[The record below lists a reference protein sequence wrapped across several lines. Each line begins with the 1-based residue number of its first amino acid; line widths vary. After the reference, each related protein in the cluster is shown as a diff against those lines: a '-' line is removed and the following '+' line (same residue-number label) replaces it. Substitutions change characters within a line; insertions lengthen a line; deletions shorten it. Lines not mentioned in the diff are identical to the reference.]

1 MYPVLFKISSIEVRS
16 YYVLWTF
23 ALLLFILWTRKRS
36 VGRFRISW
44 ESASSVILWIYIAAI
59 LGASAG
65 SVLEKV
71 PMWLAK
77 DIGARD
83 MLKGGMS
90 SASGLLCGGLAGF
103 YRLKKLNIPVDD
115 FAEASSVPLAFM
127 IAIGRVGCFLNGCCL
142 GIGRFFAGSPPLCS
156 AHFPFDAEGFYR
168 FPSQLAESAAAF
180 AIGAVMVAAERI
192 MDRRGVKA
200 NGAVLFP
207 LFLVLYGAYRFA
219 FEALRV
225 NEWPADPNA
234 ARYMYAACVVIGGVW
249 LARTAKI
256 TRG

>member
-36 VGRFRISW
+36 VARFRISW

-83 MLKGGMS
+83 ILKGGMS

-103 YRLKKLNIPVDD
+103 YRLKKLNIPVND
-115 FAEASSVPLAFM
+115 FAEASSIPLAFM

-142 GIGRFFAGSPPLCS
+142 GIGRFFAGSPLC
-156 AHFPFDAEGFYR
+156 AVHFPFDADGFYR

-180 AIGAVMVAAERI
+180 AIGAFMAAAERI

-219 FEALRV
+219 FDALRV
-225 NEWPADPNA
+225 NEWPDGPDT
-234 ARYMYAACVVIGGVW
+234 ARYIYAASVVVGAVW
-249 LARTAKI
+249 LAWTAKI